1 VDHQML
7 IVGVNEMQIDFS
19 SIINQFGRPAVLT
32 GAVDDPELYYRMID
46 VLCLPTLREGLP
58 NVCLEAAASGV
69 PVITTSAT
77 GAIDSVNLG
86 VTGIVVE
93 PDSTLSLAE
102 ALTAIISDEEFRE
115 GLASASRSWVASKFS
130 ESSVVSAHASYFEA
144 LRPMPTS

>member
-1 VDHQML
+1 M
-7 IVGVNEMQIDFS
+7 
-19 SIINQFGRPAVLT
+19 
-32 GAVDDPELYYRMID
+32 
-46 VLCLPTLREGLP
+46 LCLPTLREGLP

-77 GAIDSVNLG
+77 GAIDSVNSG

-93 PDSTLSLAE
+93 PGATLSLAT

-130 ESSVVSAHASYFEA
+130 ESSVVSAYTSYFEA
-144 LRPMPTS
+144 LRSRPTY